1 MQPRPDSIMLSLQ
14 SALKL
19 PIGVPVRIEPI
30 TLELFNRRN
39 PGNNTWAKAYLP
51 SAIID
56 GNTTMGVT
64 NQLTPLDAKQWM
76 DYVHSVVF
84 EKHGPLSVRG
94 GTNSYLGKLKSYV
107 VMDKDIKQNSA
118 FFLFFP
124 FSSLFL
130 FPSTAVDGD

>member
-51 SAIID
+51 SAIIH

-64 NQLTPLDAKQWM
+64 NQLTPLNTAQWA
-76 DYVHSVVF
+76 DYVNSVVF
-84 EKHGPLSVRG
+84 MEHAPLSVRG
-94 GTNSYLGKLKSYV
+94 GTDSFLGKLKSHV
-107 VMDKDIKQNSA
+107 VMDKDIKQNSMS
-118 FFLFFP
+118 FLL
-124 FSSLFL
+124 LFL
-130 FPSTAVDGD
+130 CRICRDDTD